1 MSIFDNINEDI
12 NKFFKEISYYYYEH
26 YITSYYDMVQILCR
40 TLLLDYDTASKY
52 YNEWERAGKPYKLY

>member
-1 MSIFDNINEDI
+1 MDKI
-12 NKFFKEISYYYYEH
+12 FKEISYYYYEH